1 MTQLSKALLSN
12 TLLSNTLLSNTQPAT
27 QRIAEEHYFTT
38 SDSASLFYRYWP
50 QQEPANAGKA
60 IIIFHRG
67 HEHSGRIQ
75 HVVDELNLPD
85 VPMFAWDARG
95 HGKTEGPRGYSP
107 SMGTSIRDVDEFVR
121 FITAKYDIEMEN
133 IVVIGQSVGAVLV
146 SAWVHD
152 YAPKIRAMI
161 LAAPTFDIKLY
172 VPFAVQGLQLMQK
185 MRGVFF
191 VSSYVKAKF
200 LTHDEARITSY
211 DNDPLI
217 TREIAVNILLELYQT
232 AERVVK
238 DASAITLPTQL
249 FISGSDYVVHHKPQ
263 HQFYQR
269 LNTPI
274 KEKHVMEGFYHD
286 TLGEKDRH
294 LVFSKIRTFI
304 DRIFA
309 IPRYQHD
316 YSHED
321 IWSHTA
327 DEFRELSLPLP
338 PLCPKN
344 LSYKLMRKAMNTRLG
359 RTSEGI
365 RLGLET
371 GFDSGSTLDYVYR
384 NQPQG
389 QGIFGRT
396 LDQQYLRGNVG
407 WRGIRQRKINMET
420 LIRQAIRY
428 LHQQNH
434 PVHIVDIAAGHGRYV
449 LDAINDFSKVDSV
462 LLRDYSE
469 LNVIQGQE
477 YIEERHLADK
487 IRFVIGDAFNA
498 DSIASIT
505 PTPTLGIVSGL
516 YELFPDNALI
526 KDSLRGL
533 ASAIA
538 ENGYQIY
545 TGQPWHPQLE
555 MIARVLSSHREN
567 QPWIMRRRTQGEMDA
582 LVEAA
587 GFEKQ
592 YQLTDNWGIFTVSIA
607 KKIQY

>member
-1 MTQLSKALLSN
+1 M
-12 TLLSNTLLSNTQPAT
+12 TLLSKTHSFKTYSSKKPALN
-27 QRIAEEHYFTT
+27 QRVDEEHYFIA
-38 SDSASLFYRYWP
+38 SDQASLFYRYWP
-50 QQEPANAGKA
+50 QEQDKAERA

-67 HEHSGRIQ
+67 HEHSGRLQ
-75 HVVDELNLPD
+75 HIVDELNLPD

-95 HGKTEGPRGYSP
+95 HGKTAGTRGYSP

-121 FITAKYDIEMEN
+121 FIATQYSIAMEN

-152 YAPKIRAMI
+152 YAPKIRTMI
-161 LAAPTFDIKLY
+161 LAAPAFDIKLY
-172 VPFAVQGLQLMQK
+172 FPFAVQGLQLMQK
-185 MRGVFF
+185 ARGVFF
-191 VSSYVKAKF
+191 VNSYVKAKF
-200 LTHDEARITSY
+200 LTHDEARIASY
-211 DNDPLI
+211 DSDPLI
-217 TREIAVNILLELYQT
+217 TRKIAVNILLELYQT

-249 FISGSDYVVHHKPQ
+249 FISGNDYVVSHKSQ

-286 TLGEKDRH
+286 TLGEKNRH
-294 LVFSKIRTFI
+294 LVFDKIRTFI
-304 DRIFA
+304 GRIFA

-316 YSHED
+316 YSNED

-327 DEFRELSLPLP
+327 DEFRALTLPLP
-338 PLCPKN
+338 LLCPKN
-344 LSYKLMRKAMNTRLG
+344 LGYKLMRKAMNTRWG
-359 RTSEGI
+359 KASEGI
-365 RLGLET
+365 LLGLET

-384 NQPQG
+384 NQPKG
-389 QGIFGRT
+389 QGIWGR
-396 LDQQYLRGNVG
+396 LVDQQYLRGNIG
-407 WRGIRQRKINMET
+407 WRGIRQRKSNIET
-420 LIRQAIRY
+420 LIRQAIHH
-428 LHQQNH
+428 LHQQNM
-434 PVHIVDIAAGHGRYV
+434 PANIVDIAAGHGRYI
-449 LDAINDFSKVDSV
+449 LDAIKDFSKIDSI

-469 LNVIQGQE
+469 LNVNQGQA
-477 YIEERHLADK
+477 YIAEHNLTGK
-487 IRFVIGDAFNA
+487 VRFVIGDAF
-498 DSIASIT
+498 DTESITSIT

-516 YELFPDNALI
+516 YELFSDNTLI
-526 KDSLRGL
+526 GNSLRSL
-533 ASAIA
+533 SDAIA
-538 ENGYQIY
+538 ENGYLIY

-592 YQLTDNWGIFTVSIA
+592 FQLTDDWGIFTVSIA
-607 KKIQY
+607 KKI

>member
-1 MTQLSKALLSN
+1 MTQSSN
-12 TLLSNTLLSNTQPAT
+12 
-27 QRIAEEHYFTT
+27 QRITEEHYFTT
-38 SDSASLFYRYWP
+38 SDQASLFYRYWP
-50 QQEPANAGKA
+50 QEQAKTEKA

-67 HEHSGRIQ
+67 HEHSGRVQ
-75 HVVDELNLPD
+75 HVVDELALPD

-95 HGKTEGPRGYSP
+95 HGKTEGTRGYSP
-107 SMGTSIRDVDEFVR
+107 SMGTSIRDVDEFVK
-121 FITAKYDIEMEN
+121 FIASKYDIAMEN

-161 LAAPTFDIKLY
+161 LAAPAFDIKLY

-185 MRGVFF
+185 ARGIFF
-191 VSSYVKAKF
+191 VNSYVKAKF
-200 LTHDEARITSY
+200 LTHDEARIVSY
-211 DNDPLI
+211 NSDPLI

-238 DASAITLPTQL
+238 DARAITLPTQI
-249 FISGSDYVVHHKPQ
+249 FISGNDYVVNHKPQ
-263 HQFYQR
+263 HQFYQQ
-269 LNTPI
+269 LNTPL

-286 TLGEKDRH
+286 TLGEKNRH
-294 LVFSKIRTFI
+294 LAFEKIRAFI
-304 DRIFA
+304 KRIFA

-316 YSHED
+316 YNSED

-327 DEFRELSLPLP
+327 DEFRALSLPLP
-338 PLCPKN
+338 HLCPKN
-344 LSYKLMRKAMNTRLG
+344 LSYKLMRKAINTRWG
-359 RTSEGI
+359 RASEGI
-365 RLGLET
+365 RIGLET
-371 GFDSGSTLDYVYR
+371 GFDSGSTLDYIYR

-389 QGIFGRT
+389 QGIWGRT
-396 LDQQYLRGNVG
+396 VDQQYLRGNIG

-420 LIRQAIRY
+420 LIRQAICH
-428 LHQQNH
+428 LQQQNQ
-434 PVHIVDIAAGHGRYV
+434 PVHIVDIAAGHGRYI

-469 LNVIQGQE
+469 LNVKQGQE
-477 YIEERHLADK
+477 YIEERNLTDK

-498 DSIASIT
+498 ESIASIT

-516 YELFPDNALI
+516 YELFPDNTLI
-526 KDSLRGL
+526 RNSLSGL
-533 ASAIA
+533 ADTIT
-538 ENGYQIY
+538 ENGYLIY

-607 KKIQY
+607 KRVHR

>member
-1 MTQLSKALLSN
+1 MTHLSK
-12 TLLSNTLLSNTQPAT
+12 TQPSNH
-27 QRIAEEHYFTT
+27 RIAEEHYFTT

-50 QQEPANAGKA
+50 QEQAKAEKA

-75 HVVDELNLPD
+75 HVVDELALPD

-121 FITAKYDIEMEN
+121 FIAAHYAIAMEN

-161 LAAPTFDIKLY
+161 LAAPAFDIKLY
-172 VPFAVQGLQLMQK
+172 VPFAVAGLRLMQK
-185 MRGVFF
+185 VQGMFF
-191 VSSYVKAKF
+191 VNSYVKAKF
-200 LTHDEARITSY
+200 LTHDAARVTSY

-232 AERVVK
+232 SERVVK

-249 FISGSDYVVHHKPQ
+249 VISGSDYVVHHKPQ

-294 LVFSKIRTFI
+294 LVFDKIRPFI
-304 DRIFA
+304 ERVFA
-309 IPRYQHD
+309 IPRHQHD
-316 YSHED
+316 YRHED
-321 IWSHTA
+321 TWSHTA
-327 DEFRELSLPLP
+327 DEFRELMLPLP
-338 PLCPKN
+338 RLCPKN
-344 LSYKLMRKAMNTRLG
+344 LSYKLMRKAMSTRWG
-359 RTSEGI
+359 KASEGI

-384 NQPQG
+384 DQPQG
-389 QGIFGRT
+389 RGVWGRIV
-396 LDQQYLRGNVG
+396 DQHYLRGNIG
-407 WRGIRQRKINMET
+407 WRGIRQRKVNMET

-428 LHQQNH
+428 LHQQNQ

-449 LDAINDFSKVDSV
+449 LDAINDFSKIDSV

-469 LNVIQGQE
+469 LNVSQGQA
-477 YIEERHLADK
+477 YIEERNLTDK

-498 DSIASIT
+498 ESIASIT

-516 YELFPDNALI
+516 YELFPDNTLI
-526 KDSLRGL
+526 RDSLCGL
-533 ASAIA
+533 AEAIA
-538 ENGYQIY
+538 ENGYLIY

-555 MIARVLSSHREN
+555 VIARVLPSHREN
-567 QPWIMRRRTQGEMDA
+567 QPWVMRRRTQGEMDA
-582 LVEAA
+582 LVESA

-607 KKIQY
+607 KKVQR

>member
-1 MTQLSKALLSN
+1 M
-12 TLLSNTLLSNTQPAT
+12 TLLPKTQPSKKPALN

-38 SDSASLFYRYWP
+38 TDQASLFYRYWP
-50 QQEPANAGKA
+50 QKQAKAERA

-67 HEHSGRIQ
+67 HEHSGRLQ
-75 HVVDELNLPD
+75 HVVDGLNLPD

-95 HGKTEGPRGYSP
+95 HGKTTGARGYSP

-121 FITAKYDIEMEN
+121 FIAIQYNIAMGN

-161 LAAPTFDIKLY
+161 LAAPAFNIKLY
-172 VPFAVQGLQLMQK
+172 VPFAVQGLRLMQK
-185 MRGVFF
+185 IRGVFF
-191 VSSYVKAKF
+191 VNSYVKAKF
-200 LTHDEARITSY
+200 LTHDEAHIASY
-211 DNDPLI
+211 NNDPLI

-249 FISGSDYVVHHKPQ
+249 FISGDDYVVNHKPQ
-263 HQFYQR
+263 HQFYQQ

-286 TLGEKDRH
+286 TLGEKNRH
-294 LVFSKIRTFI
+294 LVFDKIRTFI
-304 DRIFA
+304 GRIFA

-316 YSHED
+316 YSNED

-327 DEFRELSLPLP
+327 DEFRALTLPLP
-338 PLCPKN
+338 CLCPKN
-344 LSYKLMRKAMNTRLG
+344 LSYKLMRKAMNTRWG
-359 RTSEGI
+359 KASEGI

-389 QGIFGRT
+389 QGIWGR
-396 LDQQYLRGNVG
+396 LVDQQYLRGNIG
-407 WRGIRQRKINMET
+407 WRGIRQRKINMEA
-420 LIRQAIRY
+420 LIRQAIRH
-428 LHQQNH
+428 LHLQNQ
-434 PVHIVDIAAGHGRYV
+434 PIHIVDIAAGHGRYIF
-449 LDAINDFSKVDSV
+449 DAINDFSNIDSI

-469 LNVIQGQE
+469 LNVNQAQA
-477 YIEERHLADK
+477 YIEERNLTDK
-487 IRFVIGDAFNA
+487 IRFVIGDAF
-498 DSIASIT
+498 DTESISSII

-516 YELFPDNALI
+516 YELFSDNTLI
-526 KDSLRGL
+526 KNSLHGL
-533 ASAIA
+533 SNAIA
-538 ENGYQIY
+538 ENGYLIY

-592 YQLTDNWGIFTVSIA
+592 FQLTDDWGIFTVSIA
-607 KKIQY
+607 KKI

>member
-1 MTQLSKALLSN
+1 MTQLSKALSSKSQSSN
-12 TLLSNTLLSNTQPAT
+12 

-50 QQEPANAGKA
+50 QEQTKTEKA

-85 VPMFAWDARG
+85 VAMFAWDARG

-107 SMGTSIRDVDEFVR
+107 SMGTSIHDVDEFVR
-121 FITAKYDIEMEN
+121 FIATKYDIAMEN

-161 LAAPTFDIKLY
+161 LAAPAFDIKLY

-191 VSSYVKAKF
+191 VNSYVKAKF

-263 HQFYQR
+263 HQFYRR
-269 LNTPI
+269 LNSPI

-294 LVFSKIRTFI
+294 LVFSKICTFI
-304 DRIFA
+304 ERVFA

-316 YSHED
+316 YSNED

-338 PLCPKN
+338 RLCPKN

-389 QGIFGRT
+389 QGVFGRT
-396 LDQQYLRGNVG
+396 L
-407 WRGIRQRKINMET
+407 I
-420 LIRQAIRY
+420 
-428 LHQQNH
+428 
-434 PVHIVDIAAGHGRYV
+434 
-449 LDAINDFSKVDSV
+449 
-462 LLRDYSE
+462 
-469 LNVIQGQE
+469 
-477 YIEERHLADK
+477 
-487 IRFVIGDAFNA
+487 
-498 DSIASIT
+498 
-505 PTPTLGIVSGL
+505 
-516 YELFPDNALI
+516 
-526 KDSLRGL
+526 
-533 ASAIA
+533 
-538 ENGYQIY
+538 
-545 TGQPWHPQLE
+545 
-555 MIARVLSSHREN
+555 
-567 QPWIMRRRTQGEMDA
+567 
-582 LVEAA
+582 EAA
-587 GFEKQ
+587 GFENQ

-607 KKIQY
+607 KKIQR